1 MSLPIQHGRVAV
13 LADKFDH
20 EAGIRGQKG
29 SNATKG
35 SKRSKASSGKEN
47 RSVKGSAT
55 SAGGPLRV

>member
-20 EAGIRGQKG
+20 EAGMRGQKG

-35 SKRSKASSGKEN
+35 SKRSKGSSGKEN